1 MIKGP
6 NSRLVPSQVSAQEK
20 CILDAGNKS
29 DAKIFAPTVGTSF
42 DSSQEEVYEL
52 TNLFAWENVFGIR
65 H

>member
-29 DAKIFAPTVGTSF
+29 DA
-42 DSSQEEVYEL
+42 SQEEVYEL